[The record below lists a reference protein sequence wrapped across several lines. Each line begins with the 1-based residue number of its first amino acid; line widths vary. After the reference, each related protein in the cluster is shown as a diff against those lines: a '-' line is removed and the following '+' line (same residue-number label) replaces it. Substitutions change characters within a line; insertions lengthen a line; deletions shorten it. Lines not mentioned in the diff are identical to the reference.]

1 MNLDHSLKSQVIL
14 SLWEQIKDT
23 LSCHLTSTFL
33 KYFTTFLNKINARNV
48 WSAVMTSW
56 AYYAS
61 NRSSSLNAFWF
72 DLWPAYATFLL
83 AFSQFIKLFLPSFMF
98 TTSSSQ
104 VLQISDSQSFSGRQL
119 CLPGDADWMEQS
131 LRPQHL
137 TLEGTLSLDLSR
149 EQPKKW
155 FSPPSLHSC
164 HAAGQ
169 IKTSKLQNPHRC
181 LICSLEGKKKIKLL
195 ISIKQVGTST
205 GWQLSSLGQGQRK

>member
-14 SLWEQIKDT
+14 SLREQIKDT

-72 DLWPAYATFLL
+72 DLWPAYASFLL

-104 VLQISDSQSFSGRQL
+104 VLQISDSQSISGRQL
-119 CLPGDADWMEQS
+119 CLSGDADWMEQN
-131 LRPQHL
+131 LRSQLL
-137 TLEGTLSLDLSR
+137 TLEGTLSLDSSR
-149 EQPKKW
+149 EQPKNG
-155 FSPPSLHSC
+155 SPPLLFILVMQQGKSKPQSC
-164 HAAGQ
+164 
-169 IKTSKLQNPHRC
+169 KTP
-181 LICSLEGKKKIKLL
+181 I
-195 ISIKQVGTST
+195 VA
-205 GWQLSSLGQGQRK
+205 